1 VSAPAPLLIG
11 LLAATG
17 FVAGLVDAI
26 AGGGG
31 LFTVPA
37 LLAVGL
43 PPGVA
48 LATNKGQAAP
58 GAVSSF
64 VTFFRRGGID
74 RKRAPLGFAL
84 GFLGSLLG
92 ARLLLAMRPEPLRP
106 IVMALLLFALG
117 TMLFRSRIQVRSA
130 PLAHPKLVL
139 AIVALALG
147 TYDGFFGP
155 GTGSILIVSFVSLF
169 GDSPLYASGNA
180 KVVNLGSNLAAF
192 CLFAWRGAILWQLAL
207 PMAAAN
213 VIGARL
219 GARLALRQGDRFVRV
234 VVTFVVLAVVTKLA
248 YDMVGALPFHG
259 KNCKFLAMTR

>member
-1 VSAPAPLLIG
+1 MTATPT
-11 LLAATG
+11 LLALLSATA
-17 FVAGLVDAI
+17 FVAGVVDAV

-37 LLAVGL
+37 LLAAGL

-58 GAVSSF
+58 GALASF
-64 VTFFRRGGID
+64 VTFFRRGGLD

-92 ARLLLAMRPEPLRP
+92 ACLLLSMRPEPLRP
-106 IVMALLLFALG
+106 VIALLLLFALG
-117 TMLFRSRIQVRSA
+117 FMLLRSRIPTRRT

-139 AIVALALG
+139 ALVAFGLG

-155 GTGSILIVSFVSLF
+155 GVGSLLIVLFVALF
-169 GDSPLYASGNA
+169 GDSPLFASGNA

-192 CLFAWRGAILWQLAL
+192 ALFAWRGAILWQLAL
-207 PMAAAN
+207 PMAVAN
-213 VIGARL
+213 MMGARL

-234 VVTFVVLAVVTKLA
+234 VVTLVVLAVVAKLCF
-248 YDMVGALPFHG
+248 DM
-259 KNCKFLAMTR
+259 LAAARS

>member
-1 VSAPAPLLIG
+1 MSSPTPLLTA
-11 LLAATG
+11 LLTATG

-37 LLAVGL
+37 LLALGL
-43 PPGVA
+43 PPGIA

-64 VTFFRRGGID
+64 ATFFRRGGID

-106 IVMALLLFALG
+106 VVMALLLFALA
-117 TMLFRSRIQVRSA
+117 TLLLRSRIHVRTV
-130 PLAHPKLVL
+130 PLARPKWLL
-139 AIVALALG
+139 GSIAFALG

-155 GTGSILIVSFVSLF
+155 GTGSILIVLFVTLF

-192 CLFAWRGAILWQLAL
+192 GLFAWRGAILWQLAL
-207 PMAAAN
+207 PMAISN

-234 VVTFVVLAVVTKLA
+234 VVTCVVLAVVAKLA
-248 YDMVGALPFHG
+248 YDMFGALPFG
-259 KNCKFLAMTR
+259 AKYAKSWR

>member
-1 VSAPAPLLIG
+1 VTTSPAVLA
-11 LLAATG
+11 LLALTA

-43 PPGVA
+43 PPSVA

-74 RKRAPLGFAL
+74 RRRAPLGFAC

-106 IVMALLLFALG
+106 IIALLLLFALAV
-117 TMLFRSRIQVRSA
+117 MLLRSRIRVRPE
-130 PLAHPKLVL
+130 PLARPRLVL
-139 AIVALALG
+139 ALVALVLG
-147 TYDGFFGP
+147 AYDGFFGP
-155 GTGSILIVSFVSLF
+155 GTGSLLIVAFVTFF
-169 GDSPLYASGNA
+169 GDSPLLASGNA

-192 CLFAWRGAILWQLAL
+192 TLFAFRGSILWQISV
-207 PMAAAN
+207 PMALAN
-213 VIGARL
+213 ILGARL
-219 GARLALRQGDRFVRV
+219 GARLALRQGDGFVRV
-234 VVTFVVLAVVTKLA
+234 VVAVVVLAVVAKILF
-248 YDMVGALPFHG
+248 DMLKSTQFGGGLPNH
-259 KNCKFLAMTR
+259 

>member
-1 VSAPAPLLIG
+1 MITPSLATLA
-11 LLAATG
+11 LLALTA
-17 FVAGLVDAI
+17 FVAGLVDAV

-43 PPGVA
+43 PPSVA

-58 GAVSSF
+58 GAVTSF
-64 VTFFRRGGID
+64 ITFFRRGGID

-106 IVMALLLFALG
+106 IVIALLLFALSV
-117 TMLFRSRIQVRSA
+117 MLLRSRIHPRA
-130 PLAHPKLVL
+130 KPLSRPRL
-139 AIVALALG
+139 ALIVVALGLG
-147 TYDGFFGP
+147 AYDGFFGP
-155 GTGSILIVSFVSLF
+155 GTGSLLIVAFVTFF

-180 KVVNLGSNLAAF
+180 KVVNLASNLAAF
-192 CLFAWRGAILWQLAL
+192 TLFAVRGAILWKLSV

-213 VIGARL
+213 IIGARL
-219 GARLALRQGDRFVRV
+219 GARLALRQGDAFVRV
-234 VVTFVVLAVVTKLA
+234 VVVVVVLSVVAKLG
-248 YDMVGALPFHG
+248 YDMLESSI
-259 KNCKFLAMTR
+259 R

>member
-1 VSAPAPLLIG
+1 VTSPTPLLLA
-11 LLAATG
+11 LLALTA

-37 LLAVGL
+37 LLALGL
-43 PPGVA
+43 PPAIA

-64 VTFFRRGGID
+64 VTFFRRGGVD
-74 RKRAPLGFAL
+74 RKRAPLGFVL
-84 GFLGSLLG
+84 GFFGSLLG

-117 TMLFRSRIQVRSA
+117 TMLFRSRIHVRTR
-130 PLAHPKLVL
+130 PLSRPKLVL

-155 GTGSILIVSFVSLF
+155 GTGSILIVLFVTLF

-180 KVVNLGSNLAAF
+180 KVVNLASNLAAF
-192 CLFAWRGAILWQLAL
+192 SLFAWRGAILWQLAL
-207 PMAAAN
+207 PMAVAN

-219 GARLALRQGDRFVRV
+219 GARLALRKGDRFVRV
-234 VVTFVVLAVVTKLA
+234 VVTLVVLAVVLKLA
-248 YDMVGALPFHG
+248 WDMLHSSGFVDRFA
-259 KNCKFLAMTR
+259 NSWR

>member
-1 VSAPAPLLIG
+1 MTAVSPLLIA

-43 PPGVA
+43 PPGIA

-84 GFLGSLLG
+84 GFLGSLFG

-106 IVMALLLFALG
+106 VVMALLLFALA
-117 TMLFRSRIQVRSA
+117 TLLLRSRIRVRTA
-130 PLAHPKLVL
+130 ELARPKLAL
-139 AIVALALG
+139 ALVALVLG

-155 GTGSILIVSFVSLF
+155 GTGSILIVLFVTLF

-192 CLFAWRGAILWQLAL
+192 GLFAWRGAILWQLAL
-207 PMAAAN
+207 PMAVAN
-213 VIGARL
+213 VVGARL
-219 GARLALRQGDRFVRV
+219 GARLALRQGDRFVRL
-234 VVTFVVLAVVTKLA
+234 VVTFVVLAVVIKLA
-248 YDMVGALPFHG
+248 YDMLGALSFSP
-259 KNCKFLAMTR
+259 KFAMS

>member
-1 VSAPAPLLIG
+1 MLVLLSG
-11 LLAATG
+11 TA
-17 FVAGLVDAI
+17 FVAGVVDAV

-37 LLAVGL
+37 LLSAGL
-43 PPGVA
+43 PPGLA

-58 GAVSSF
+58 GALASF

-92 ARLLLAMRPEPLRP
+92 ARLLLSMRPEPLRP
-106 IVMALLLFALG
+106 IIAVLLLFALG
-117 TMLFRSRIQVRSA
+117 FMLLRSRIRVRQT
-130 PLAHPKLVL
+130 PLSHPKLTL
-139 AIVALALG
+139 ALLALTLG

-155 GTGSILIVSFVSLF
+155 GVGSLLIVSFVTLF
-169 GDSPLYASGNA
+169 GDSPLLASGNA

-192 CLFAWRGAILWQLAL
+192 LLFAWRGAICWQLAL

-213 VIGARL
+213 MVGARL
-219 GARLALRQGDRFVRV
+219 GARLALRNGDRFVQI
-234 VVTFVVLAVVTKLA
+234 VVTVVVLAVVGKLLF
-248 YDMVGALPFHG
+248 DMLRAAGS
-259 KNCKFLAMTR
+259 